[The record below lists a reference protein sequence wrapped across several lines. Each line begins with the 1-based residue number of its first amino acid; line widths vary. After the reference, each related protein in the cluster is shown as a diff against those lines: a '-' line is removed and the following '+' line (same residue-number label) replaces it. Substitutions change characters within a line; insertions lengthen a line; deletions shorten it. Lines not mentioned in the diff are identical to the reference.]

1 MLTRTAGFRD
11 VTRRKQR
18 MCPNPTS
25 DPARPFLDFS
35 ESPVP
40 HWEITKLT
48 RRILKKIRKRVGPT
62 DIFWGVMFWLQAQ
75 RLGKGDGIR
84 GLRLSAKHQGGLSH
98 ALVHTLGARED
109 KNLGQVFWDFV
120 WAPLTP
126 PPSLYKAH
134 HFPLQFPQFWFSI
147 FVARK
152 QILRVDL
159 PMIFAA
165 RKQKQKQKSE
175 GQTFCFRVSFCFS
188 AGSTESVLEKHFP
201 LVFS

>member
-48 RRILKKIRKRVGPT
+48 RRILKKNSETCGSDWHFLRCPVLITGST
-62 DIFWGVMFWLQAQ
+62 TW
-75 RLGKGDGIR
+75 KGRWNPWSQQGTR
-84 GLRLSAKHQGGLSH
+84 GGSH

-175 GQTFCFRVSFCFS
+175 GQTFCFRVSFHFS

-201 LVFS
+201 VVFS

>member
-1 MLTRTAGFRD
+1 MWVRLT
-11 VTRRKQR
+11 
-18 MCPNPTS
+18 
-25 DPARPFLDFS
+25 FS
-35 ESPVP
+35 EVSCFDYRLNDLEREMESVVSDSQQS
-40 HWEITKLT
+40 T
-48 RRILKKIRKRVGPT
+48 R
-62 DIFWGVMFWLQAQ
+62 
-75 RLGKGDGIR
+75 
-84 GLRLSAKHQGGLSH
+84 GGSH